1 MIFSELI
8 KERQSDRAFEPSKA
22 VEKEKLERILEAGR
36 LAPSACNAQPWKFVV
51 VNDVELKNQVA
62 DCTSRKVLNM
72 NHFTKQAPVHIIIVE
87 ENANFNSNFGSWAK
101 KKHFPHIDIGIAAA
115 QICLAAAAEGLGTC
129 VIGWFDEKKLKKILQ
144 IPSGKRALLDIV
156 LGYSTQT
163 NRPKTRKSPEEAIS
177 YNKYL

>member
-8 KERQSDRAFEPSKA
+8 KERQSDRAFDSSKA

-51 VNDVELKNQVA
+51 VDDEELKNQVA
-62 DCTSRKVLNM
+62 DCTSSKVLNM
-72 NHFTKQAPVHIIIVE
+72 NHFAKQAPVHIIIVE
-87 ENANFNSNFGSWAK
+87 ESANFNSNFGGWAK

-129 VIGWFDEKKLKKILQ
+129 IIGWFDERKLKKILG

-156 LGYSTQT
+156 LGYSTQKT
-163 NRPKTRKSPEEAIS
+163 RPKVRKSSEEVIS